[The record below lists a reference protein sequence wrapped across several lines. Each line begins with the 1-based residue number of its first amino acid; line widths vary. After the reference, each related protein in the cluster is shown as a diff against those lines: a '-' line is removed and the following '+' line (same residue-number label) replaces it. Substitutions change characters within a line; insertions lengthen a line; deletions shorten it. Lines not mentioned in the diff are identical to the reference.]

1 MCGIAGAINAELTK
15 DSLNLIKHRGP
26 DFQDFVVEN
35 MGSNSVYL
43 GHTRLSILDL
53 SPTGHQ
59 PMKSSCGQYTLIFNG
74 EIYNHLEL
82 RKKLTSVDFKGTSDT
97 ETVLYYLMK
106 FGIDGVRDFNG
117 IFALALLDKKDEKM
131 YLARDM
137 FGVKPLYYYQKGKTL
152 LFASELKIIK
162 ENPAYEKAIDLDALN
177 TFLAFRYN
185 PAPKTIFKGIKKLE
199 AASYLVLDKNL
210 NSTQIDFWPRKQKI
224 NHNISEAEAVD
235 QYSFLFEQAI
245 KRQALSDVPIGV
257 LLSGGLDSAMVAHML
272 AKHTDKQLKT
282 FTVGFQG
289 KGNFNELDDARE
301 TAKFIKSDHY
311 DIFMNIEQFL
321 ETFSMSYYHTEEPI
335 AAATIPPLYHVSKL
349 AHEHVKVVMSG
360 QGADEPMA
368 GYKRY
373 RGEKII
379 GDYGK
384 ILNMLPLNAIQKLF
398 PANIALERGI
408 YSSRFKNEV
417 DRFVAIFS
425 LFTPELK
432 QKLFK
437 PEIAAVAFSEQRE
450 LFDKILTNSDPK
462 ANSLNRLLYLDTRSL
477 LPDSLLLFNDKI
489 TMAHSIENRVPFLD
503 MDLIAFIESLP
514 VKYKLNGK
522 ITKYVQ
528 RKAAANFLPGNII
541 NRKKKAFETPIG
553 IWFKQELGNTLI
565 ELIERPN
572 SLSREYFN
580 IAFIKKMISFHKNK
594 KRDYEKHLF
603 ILLSLEYWYQ
613 NFYSENFSDVVL
625 ENANYI
631 SR

>member
-1 MCGIAGAINAELTK
+1 MCGIAGAINAELTI
-15 DSLNLIKHRGP
+15 DSLNLIRHRGP
-26 DFQDFVVEN
+26 DFQNCVLEKLGDHPVF
-35 MGSNSVYL
+35 L
-43 GHTRLSILDL
+43 GHTRLAILDL
-53 SPTGHQ
+53 SPTGNQ
-59 PMKSSCGQYTLIFNG
+59 PMKSHCGQYTLIFNG

-82 RKKLTSVDFKGTSDT
+82 RKKLTSVAFKGTSDT
-97 ETVLYYLMK
+97 ETILYYLIK
-106 FGIDGVRDFNG
+106 FGIDAVRDFNG
-117 IFALALLDKKDEKM
+117 IFALALLDKKEEKM

-152 LFASELKIIK
+152 LFGSELKIIK
-162 ENPAYEKAIDLDALN
+162 DNSAYEKAIDLDALN

-185 PAPKTIFKGIKKLE
+185 PAPKTIFKGIQKLE
-199 AASYLVLDKNL
+199 ASSYLVFDKDL
-210 NSTQIDFWPRKQKI
+210 NSKQIVFWPRKQKI
-224 NHNISEAEAVD
+224 NRTISEADAVAE
-235 QYSFLFEQAI
+235 YGFLFEQAI

-257 LLSGGLDSAMVAHML
+257 LLSGGLDSAMVGYML
-272 AKHTDKQLKT
+272 SKHTEKQIKT
-282 FTVGFQG
+282 FTVGFEG

-311 DIFMNIEQFL
+311 DIFMDIEQFL

-384 ILNMLPLNAIQKLF
+384 ILNILPLNAIQKLF

-408 YSSRFKNEV
+408 YSSKFKNEV

-450 LFDKILTNSDPK
+450 LFDKILANSDPK

-514 VKYKLNGK
+514 IKYKLNGK

-528 RKAAANFLPGNII
+528 RKAAAKFLPGNII

-553 IWFKQELGNTLI
+553 KWFKQELGNTLI
-565 ELIERPN
+565 DLIERPN
-572 SLSREYFN
+572 SFSREYFN
-580 IAFIKKMISFHKNK
+580 IPFIKNMIELHKNR

-613 NFYSENFSDVVL
+613 NFYSQNFSDIVL
-625 ENANYI
+625 EKHINTT
-631 SR
+631 R